1 MLLCYIALLNCTVL
15 LLGDKLSNR
24 IGFLVQCVELR
35 YDDSQLAMTL
45 LHTIRIRT
53 VVIVISSSKGY
64 SRQPE

>member
-24 IGFLVQCVELR
+24 IGFLQCVELR